1 MVENK
6 VGIITMEKA
15 DNRVKNSVGSSRIRA
30 RWLLPYWKEAEE
42 YQIGK
47 SYYILIYQKVYWE
60 EMMEN
65 FKGIQIMDL
74 CDPDWL
80 EGRDVFKYIDMAD
93 VVVTSTQAL
102 AEYIKKLRPNKK
114 VVCIPDRVDIG
125 KHQSKRH
132 HSGVAKKAV
141 WFGYSGN
148 AKYLERTFDHLIER
162 GLELT
167 IISDKPYEASLA
179 HQTLR
184 LKNIK
189 YEYPKVHE
197 DIIENDMVIMPEP
210 SDERGKYKSNNKI
223 ITAWALGMPVAQT
236 PEDLDRYEDEKER
249 NKEALLR
256 LEEIEKEWDVKI
268 SVEEY
273 RQLIGDIITIKE
285 R

>member
-1 MVENK
+1 MENK

-30 RWLLPYWKEAEE
+30 RWLLPYWLEAEE
-42 YQIGK
+42 YQIGEL
-47 SYYILIYQKVYWE
+47 YDILIYQKVYWE
-60 EMMEN
+60 EMMDN

-80 EGRDVFKYIDMAD
+80 EGKDVFKYIDMAD
-93 VVVTSTQAL
+93 ATVTSTQAL
-102 AEYIKKLRPNKK
+102 ADYIKKLRPNKK
-114 VVCIPDRVDIG
+114 IICIPDRVDIG

-148 AKYLERTFDHLIER
+148 AHYLERTFDSLIER

-179 HQTLR
+179 FQTLK
-184 LKNIK
+184 LKNTT
-189 YEYPKVHE
+189 YEYPKVHQ
-197 DIIENDMVIMPEP
+197 DIIENDIVLMPEP
-210 SDERGKYKSNNKI
+210 TDERGKYKSNNKTL
-223 ITAWALGMPVAQT
+223 TAWALGMPVATT
-236 PEDLDRYEDEKER
+236 PEDLDKYEEELER
-249 NKEALLR
+249 NKEVAIR
-256 LEEIEKEWDVKI
+256 MEEIKKKWDVKI

-273 RQLIGDIITIKE
+273 RQLIGDIITIKDQ
-285 R
+285 